1 MISSLDGHAPI
12 VGTMT
17 PHLTGKLTVDVRSGL
32 HYQHTFKLLQLV
44 DYSLQFAC
52 CLRSCTAY
60 TFCSISPKGVSDEK
74 PELLLK
80 FFLRITFNFCTW
92 DVVPSFKGTREKEEP
107 RQLASAKHCKYDVL

>member
-44 DYSLQFAC
+44 DYSLQLAC

-60 TFCSISPKGVSDEK
+60 TFCSISPKGVSAEK
-74 PELLLK
+74 PELLSK
-80 FFLRITFNFCTW
+80 FLLHSTFIFCTW
-92 DVVPSFKGTREKEEP
+92 DVVPSFKGTRENEEA
-107 RQLASAKHCKYDVL
+107 RQLASAKHFKYDVL